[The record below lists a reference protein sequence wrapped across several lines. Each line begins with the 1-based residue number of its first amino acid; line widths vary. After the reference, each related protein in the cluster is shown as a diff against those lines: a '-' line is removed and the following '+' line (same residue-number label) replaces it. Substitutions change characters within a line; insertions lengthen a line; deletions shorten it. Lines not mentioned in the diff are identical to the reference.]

1 MKSTTHQSSRSHA
14 KADEIELP
22 YSKGKKLPVSRLLA
36 LLNGSIVIGKV
47 NATEAKHPKKHSLDH
62 WLRSFGRNPNVRQ
75 IDDKLVKEM
84 EKTGFF
90 RQTKIVCPLT
100 GRLCNGI
107 ELTPEGRKQAETEKR
122 SH

>member
-1 MKSTTHQSSRSHA
+1 
-14 KADEIELP
+14 
-22 YSKGKKLPVSRLLA
+22 
-36 LLNGSIVIGKV
+36 
-47 NATEAKHPKKHSLDH
+47 
-62 WLRSFGRNPNVRQ
+62 LRSFGRNPNVRQ
-75 IDDKLVKEM
+75 IDDNLVKEM

-107 ELTPEGRKQAETEKR
+107 ELTPEGRKRAETEKR